1 MASTS
6 SAPRLGV
13 LLVAHGTVRDVGELP
28 EFIRKIRRGAA
39 PPEGLLEELRERY
52 EHIGGSPLLDITQGQ
67 ARALAAELGLPTYV
81 AMRLWHPFVEEV
93 LGEIR
98 DVDRLCVLPLAP
110 FSVHVYREA
119 ARKAFEA
126 TPGTPAPVFAEPWGE
141 EPGLVAAH
149 ARVVRAALPNP
160 DDTEIVLTAHSL
172 PVAAIRAG
180 DPYCT
185 QFEASARAVE
195 RALGKRCWIAYQSQG
210 AVGGEWLG
218 PSLEETFIS
227 LAEVGARRV
236 AVAPIGFLADH
247 VETLYDLDVAAA
259 EQARCLGLEL
269 VRVPALNTDPG
280 LIAALATVA
289 RRTLGLER
297 AVPARD

>member
-1 MASTS
+1 MAA
-6 SAPRLGV
+6 APSPVRLGV
-13 LLVAHGTVRDVGELP
+13 LLVAHGTVRGVDELP
-28 EFIRKIRRGAA
+28 DFVRRIRRGAP

-52 EHIGGSPLLDITQGQ
+52 EHIGGSPLLEITAEQ
-67 ARALAAELGLPTYV
+67 ARALEAELGVPTYV

-93 LGEIR
+93 LRDVR
-98 DVDRLCVLPLAP
+98 DVDRMCVVPLAP

-126 TPGTPAPVFAEPWGE
+126 TPGAPEAVFAEPWGE
-141 EPGLVAAH
+141 EPELIAAH
-149 ARVVRAALPNP
+149 ARAVRAAARTL

-172 PVAAIRAG
+172 PVQAIRAG
-180 DPYCT
+180 DPYCR

-195 RALGKRCWIAYQSQG
+195 RALGRPCRIAYQSQG

-218 PSLEETFIS
+218 PSIEETFVS
-227 LAEVGARRV
+227 LVEAGAHRV

-280 LIAALATVA
+280 LIAALAAVA
-289 RRTLGLER
+289 RRTLGIETTPR
-297 AVPARD
+297 P